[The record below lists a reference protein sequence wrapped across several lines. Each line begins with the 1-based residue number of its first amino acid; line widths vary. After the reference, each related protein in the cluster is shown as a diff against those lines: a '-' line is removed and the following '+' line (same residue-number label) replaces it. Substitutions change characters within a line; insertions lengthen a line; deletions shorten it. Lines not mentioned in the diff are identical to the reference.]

1 MPPTPL
7 NLDKAPPHL
16 TLAGPQDPLLMPSL
30 LGILPGVCAFGKAQ
44 SLKNS
49 IFYIPHLP
57 KWDGEMGLVLL
68 PFSPLKLT
76 LKILFSVHVLWLTS
90 ISDVEAMRTLLTAYQ
105 QGKVEHLQDL

>member
-1 MPPTPL
+1 
-7 NLDKAPPHL
+7 
-16 TLAGPQDPLLMPSL
+16 MPSL

-76 LKILFSVHVLWLTS
+76 LKILFSVHVLWNFGCRSHENTTHSLSTRKS
-90 ISDVEAMRTLLTAYQ
+90 GASTRSLTLLELRELRLRGNQVT
-105 QGKVEHLQDL
+105 EF